1 MNIHVVSHSSKNG
14 MVTFLVKMLQ
24 RPHLKILDGHPKHHG
39 VATPTHRFGHCE
51 TTKPDHDD
59 YDDGVDGGDG
69 ADADDINCDADD
81 AEDGCDETWR
91 HRPVKSGWWSSQDRG
106 RASRA

>member
-1 MNIHVVSHSSKNG
+1 
-14 MVTFLVKMLQ
+14 MLQ

-59 YDDGVDGGDG
+59 GVDGDDSVDGGDG
-69 ADADDINCDADD
+69 ADADDINCDGDD
-81 AEDGCDETWR
+81 AEDGCDKDLET
-91 HRPVKSGWWSSQDRG
+91 
-106 RASRA
+106 

>member
-1 MNIHVVSHSSKNG
+1 
-14 MVTFLVKMLQ
+14 MLQ

-59 YDDGVDGGDG
+59 GVDGDDSVDGGDG
-69 ADADDINCDADD
+69 ADADDINCDGDD
-81 AEDGCDETWR
+81 AEDRCDLET
-91 HRPVKSGWWSSQDRG
+91 
-106 RASRA
+106 

>member
-14 MVTFLVKMLQ
+14 MVTFLIKILQ

-59 YDDGVDGGDG
+59 GVDGDDGVDSDDSVDG
-69 ADADDINCDADD
+69 ADADDINCDGDD
-81 AEDGCDETWR
+81 AEDRCDLET
-91 HRPVKSGWWSSQDRG
+91 
-106 RASRA
+106 